1 MEKKLKREESLK
13 LWKSLKF
20 GLFVHWGIY
29 AIPAQGEWHMY
40 NSKVPVKEY
49 EKYAAQ
55 FNPKDFD
62 PEKWVLM
69 AKDAGM
75 KYVVFTTKH
84 HDGFS
89 MFKTDVDAFN
99 VVDATPYGK
108 DTLKELADACRKHD
122 MKLGLYYSHVREWRH
137 PLAQSYESKRP
148 DLIGNYGNF
157 WDYPDES
164 KKDLQRYIDEFDKP
178 QLKELL
184 TNYGDI
190 LTIWFDT
197 PSHINDRQARD
208 LRDWVYSHQETCLVN
223 GRLSRNKD
231 LVDYLSMGDNTISAF
246 PENRAW
252 ESAMTFGYGWGYFRN
267 CAYEDYTVVLKK
279 FVEIIAKGG
288 NLLLNVGPDENGNV
302 PEKAQQELK
311 KIGQWIRK
319 NEDAIYDVEPL
330 RLPYLCDWGHV
341 AKKGNR
347 IFLYIT
353 DADRE
358 TVGLTGIKNKV
369 ISSRVFGSQEVCE
382 FTQDDS
388 GIGITVGK
396 LENDEVRIVEIVCD
410 CDIAA
415 ETQIIPNYE
424 GNIYLT
430 GQNGTLNI
438 NYPYSKMTATNM
450 HIQHWLHSEDT
461 ITWNF
466 STRDSGVYSFEVVI
480 AGGGMMKQEDVDHEI
495 FAVVDGKSYEIPFPK
510 NAVPGSEKRILI
522 VKDVHIGK
530 GDHELVLKPKK
541 ISSERNLGLK
551 FQYIKLNREKVSVV
565 P

>member
-1 MEKKLKREESLK
+1 MERNLKREENLK

-29 AIPAQGEWHMY
+29 AVPAQGEWYMY

-49 EKYAAQ
+49 EKYAYE
-55 FNPKDFD
+55 FNPKDYD

-75 KYVVFTTKH
+75 KYIVFTTKH

-89 MFKTDVDAFN
+89 MFKTDVDSFN

-108 DTLKELADACRKHD
+108 DALKELADACRKHD

-137 PLAQSYESKRP
+137 PLAQSYEPKSGRP

-157 WDYPDES
+157 WDYPDEG

-197 PSHINDRQARD
+197 ASHINDRQAIE
-208 LRDWVYSHQETCLVN
+208 LRDWVYSLQETCLIN
-223 GRLSRNKD
+223 GRLCGNKD
-231 LVDYLSMGDNTISAF
+231 LVDYLSMGDNAISAF
-246 PENRAW
+246 PEEKAW
-252 ESAMTFGYGWGYFRN
+252 ESAMTFGYGWGYFRDPN
-267 CAYEDYTVVLKK
+267 YEDYTVVLKK

-288 NLLLNVGPDENGNV
+288 NLLLNVGPDENGVV

-330 RLPYLCDWGHV
+330 KLPYLCDWGYV
-341 AKKGNR
+341 AKKDNK
-347 IFLYIT
+347 IYLYIT
-353 DADRE
+353 DSNADE
-358 TVGLTGIKNKV
+358 VGLTGIKTKVVSCKVLENNKA
-369 ISSRVFGSQEVCE
+369 CE
-382 FTQDDS
+382 FNQNED
-388 GIGITVGK
+388 GIGITIGK
-396 LENDEVRIVEIVCD
+396 GANDEVRIIEIECD
-410 CDIAA
+410 GDIVA
-415 ETQIIPNYE
+415 ENKIIPNYE
-424 GNIYLT
+424 GNVYLT

-450 HIQHWLHSEDT
+450 HIRHWLHSEDT

-466 STRDSGVYSFEVVI
+466 STKESGKYSLEVVI
-480 AGGGMMKQEDVDHEI
+480 AGGGYMKQEDVGHEI
-495 FAVVDGKSYEIPFPK
+495 FAVVDGKSYEIPYPK
-510 NAVPGSEKRILI
+510 DAVPDSKKRILI
-522 VKDVHIGK
+522 INDVNIEK
-530 GDHELVLKPKK
+530 GEHELVLKPKK
-541 ISSERNLGLK
+541 ISSECNLGLK
-551 FQYIKLNREKVSVV
+551 FQYIKLNKE
-565 P
+565 